1 MFATE
6 GAHTLWSSSQTAA
19 EELEAPILSALLLLN
34 TLGFMCAEQRVEI
47 PPIRQTTVMWKGF
60 GSQVSK
66 QSYRCS
72 FVSGWTPRLSDCSSP
87 RVLRSPV
94 SHLCLRSVSSSL
106 FGHQTQQNSAVW
118 IWVSLPELWGAGQ
131 LYWMETEMGNNERR
145 DVRLSKWL
153 EIRSWTH
160 MQHQQPRDME

>member
-72 FVSGWTPRLSDCSSP
+72 FVLRVNSPSFRLF
-87 RVLRSPV
+87 V
-94 SHLCLRSVSSSL
+94 STSLKVTCFSSVSQVCLLQPLWSSDPTEL
-106 FGHQTQQNSAVW
+106 SCLKLSLSPWAVRCWTSLLDGDWDGKQWEKRRQTVQMVGDQKPDPHAV
-118 IWVSLPELWGAGQ
+118 PA
-131 LYWMETEMGNNERR
+131 T
-145 DVRLSKWL
+145 
-153 EIRSWTH
+153 
-160 MQHQQPRDME
+160 